1 MSKSKEEVL
10 ETKEKK
16 NQEIRYSKVELLE
29 SSKFSSIQIDVLREL
44 LENNKKYTIKQ
55 CEEILNKEKERK
67 VR

>member
-1 MSKSKEEVL
+1 MPKIKSDTLDKG
-10 ETKEKK
+10 K
-16 NQEIRYSKVELLE
+16 NQDIKYSKVDFLD
-29 SSKFSSIQIDVLREL
+29 SNIFSSMQKDILREL

>member
-16 NQEIRYSKVELLE
+16 NQDIKYSKVDFLE
-29 SSKFSSIQIDVLREL
+29 SSIFSFMQKDILREL
-44 LENNKKYTIKQ
+44 LESNKKYTIKQ

>member
-1 MSKSKEEVL
+1 MLKNKEEVH

>member
-1 MSKSKEEVL
+1 MPRNKGEALDKG
-10 ETKEKK
+10 K
-16 NQEIRYSKVELLE
+16 NQDIKYSKVDFLD
-29 SSKFSSIQIDVLREL
+29 SSIFSSMQKDILKEL

>member
-1 MSKSKEEVL
+1 MPRNKGETL
-10 ETKEKK
+10 EKGK
-16 NQEIRYSKVELLE
+16 NQDIKYSKVDFLD
-29 SSKFSSIQIDVLREL
+29 SSIFSSMQEDVLIEL